1 MFFLNNLLNLLLSV
15 SFLKNIRGEEM
26 QVISYFNENGEN
38 IQKIVEQ
45 LLLDYIFKIN
55 SSKEERL

>member
-55 SSKEERL
+55 CNERL

>member
-1 MFFLNNLLNLLLSV
+1 
-15 SFLKNIRGEEM
+15 M